1 VVPERNVVLR
11 TSAYAAPVPEFLSPA
26 WLHELDAAVR
36 GAPDL
41 VALNPIEIEQVV
53 SGVPRRGEVRYRIVV
68 DDAGAHVRVNGDR
81 EHGADV
87 RLTTDYA
94 TAVAIAAGKENA
106 QTALAEGRLR
116 LGGRIDLLVRRAPAF
131 AALGDSTA
139 ALRAV
144 TTFPSP

>member
-1 VVPERNVVLR
+1 VVRERNVVPR
-11 TSAYAAPVPEFLSPA
+11 TCAYAAPVPEFLSPA
-26 WLHELDAAVR
+26 WLHDLDAAVR
-36 GAPDL
+36 AEPEL
-41 VALNPIEIEQVV
+41 SALNPIEIEQVV

-68 DDAGAHVRVNGDR
+68 DDGGAHVSVDGERD
-81 EHGADV
+81 HAADV
-87 RLTTDYA
+87 RLTTDFA

-131 AALGDSTA
+131 AALGDATA
-139 ALRAV
+139 ALRAL